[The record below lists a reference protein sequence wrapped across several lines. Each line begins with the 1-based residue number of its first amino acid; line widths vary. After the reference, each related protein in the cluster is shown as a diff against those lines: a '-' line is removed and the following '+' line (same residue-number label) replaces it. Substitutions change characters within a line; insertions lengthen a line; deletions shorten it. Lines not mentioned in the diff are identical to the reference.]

1 MSVDSESSRLFVS
14 SGDMPDDVWQHNVLG
29 RYRLSSHLVP
39 FYVYVP
45 VVIVLAV
52 IAITWAGVSL
62 AAFCIAF
69 LAALPLWTL
78 NEYVTHR
85 FLFHYEARNSF
96 VRKLVYTMHTGHH
109 EYPNDKRFMLIG
121 LNVSLPNTLITGL
134 LFYVVTGQHWYG
146 LLAGWLSAYL
156 FYDWLHFAT
165 HVYNFE
171 ARWFRAYKKH
181 HLQHHY
187 KHNDKNY
194 GVVTALW
201 DYVMRT
207 KLREAREEDASQ
219 AETPETVTSATS
231 L

>member
-1 MSVDSESSRLFVS
+1 MPQVSESPSQRLFVS
-14 SGDMPDDVWQHNVLG
+14 SDEMPDDVWQKNVFG
-29 RYRLSSHLVP
+29 RRRLANHLVP

-45 VVIVLAV
+45 VVVIVTVYALSVAGVTPLAFLGAFTLAV
-52 IAITWAGVSL
+52 
-62 AAFCIAF
+62 
-69 LAALPLWTL
+69 PLWTV

-85 FLFHYEARNSF
+85 FMFHYSAKSKF

-121 LNVSLPNTLITGL
+121 LDVSVPNTIVTAAVFWLIAGQYSFGL
-134 LFYVVTGQHWYG
+134 I
-146 LLAGWLSAYL
+146 AGWLCSYL

-181 HLQHHY
+181 HLQHHF
-187 KHNDKNY
+187 KHNDKNF

-201 DYVMRT
+201 DYVVGT
-207 KLREAREEDASQ
+207 KLSRQGESSDEPVTLSHS
-219 AETPETVTSATS
+219 PERGV
-231 L
+231 